1 MVFQRVG
8 DPLLDAPQ
16 VRDGVFWAALALAAA
31 WLASPTNAAVA
42 EEALPTSQERTV
54 SPGDRQY
61 PKYPDPDA
69 VQRIRLCVAIRRDDG
84 ETVLELLDVVDME
97 RADCAPV
104 LHEAARLDSWQVAKA
119 LLEAGFDA
127 NLGVDKPLHTAARHE
142 SPRVAALLI
151 EYGAEVN
158 ARDDIGWT
166 PLHYALVKGV
176 KRPGFQTAN
185 MLLERGADVNAATAA
200 VGWTPLHLAAHLSR
214 VGYAYGYDGPD
225 VLDIVQQLI
234 ERGADVGARTRVG
247 AWSPAWVAKAS
258 EEPRDDIEGGASSQA
273 VLAAIQ
279 AAGGEDEGCDAPRYR
294 ERGDTTPGCEYNQP
308 FAVPGAVGV
317 GGHRVAGGSF
327 TAPGAEEALQF
338 AGYGIVDGGPWLRLL
353 SLEDRQGVVRP
364 ITTLDYEDYKGLC
377 LDRQT
382 NTHAAVFTRP
392 HAPGGNCCE
401 WLDTF
406 YYQYDADVG
415 NLALV
420 FVDQHAEQPTG
431 KNAECL
437 WRASEAERNDH
448 RRAARTF
455 DDALSVLR
463 VGEFP
468 NWPDRNRPQPLWEGL
483 LPTRAVSTE
492 VVEAQ
497 LERLRGL
504 PVGRVWDVDSDSP
517 EWKVVVAEYNTQQSE
532 LADACEGVVLVWNGA
547 RQEWRSIYDCADF
560 LDIEVD
566 GDRLSAALFVG
577 TCGNRWKIRACYLEV
592 DLATW
597 QAELWDQPHG
607 DYWRNRRERP
617 ER

>member
-1 MVFQRVG
+1 MKSAGNGVCVMVLGF
-8 DPLLDAPQ
+8 
-16 VRDGVFWAALALAAA
+16 AALCLAWSAAA
-31 WLASPTNAAVA
+31 VT
-42 EEALPTSQERTV
+42 EEALPSDQEQ
-54 SPGDRQY
+54 PAPEGNRQH
-61 PKYPDPDA
+61 PDA
-69 VQRIRLCVAIRRDDG
+69 VRSARLCAAIKRDDAEALLG
-84 ETVLELLDVVDME
+84 LLETVDVDDAE
-97 RADCAPV
+97 CTPV
-104 LHEAARLDSWQVAKA
+104 LHEAARWDSWQSAKV

-127 NLGVDKPLHTAARHE
+127 NLGVDKPLHTAARHG
-142 SPRVAALLI
+142 SPRVAALLL

-166 PLHYALVKGV
+166 PLHYALVKGS

-200 VGWTPLHLAAHLSR
+200 VGWTPLHLAAHLSG

-247 AWSPAWVAKAS
+247 AWSPARVAKAS
-258 EEPRDDIEGGASSQA
+258 EDRRDGLEAGVSSQA

-279 AAGGEDEGCDAPRYR
+279 AAGGKDEGCDAPRYR
-294 ERGDTTPGCEYNQP
+294 QRRDATLGCEYNQP

-338 AGYGIVDGGPWLRLL
+338 AGYGIVDGGPWRRLL

-364 ITTLDYEDYKGLC
+364 ITTLDYFEDYKGLC

-392 HAPGGNCCE
+392 HAPLGNCCE
-401 WLDTF
+401 WSNTY

-415 NLALV
+415 NLVLV
-420 FVDQHAEQPTG
+420 FVDHQADEAKQPTG

-437 WRASEAERNDH
+437 WRAAAAERDDH

-455 DDALSVLR
+455 GDALSVLR
-463 VGEFP
+463 VGDSP
-468 NWPDRNRPQPLWEGL
+468 NWPTEGFRPGPLWEGL
-483 LPTRAVSTE
+483 LPTRAVPTE

-517 EWKVVVAEYNTQQSE
+517 EWKVVVAGYNTLPLDPS
-532 LADACEGVVLVWNGA
+532 DAWEEVVLVWNGA
-547 RQEWRSIYDCADF
+547 RQEWRSIYDYVGI

-577 TCGNRWKIRACYLEV
+577 GLSSTAAPRDCGDRSKYHGRCYLEV
-592 DLATW
+592 DLTTW
-597 QAELWDQPHG
+597 QAELWNQPHG
-607 DYWRNRRERP
+607 IYWVNQGRRPAR
-617 ER
+617 

>member
-1 MVFQRVG
+1 MKSAGNGARVTVLG
-8 DPLLDAPQ
+8 
-16 VRDGVFWAALALAAA
+16 FAAA
-31 WLASPTNAAVA
+31 CLAWPAAAVA
-42 EEALPTSQERTV
+42 EDALPSDQEQPV
-54 SPGDRQY
+54 QEGNRQH
-61 PKYPDPDA
+61 PDA
-69 VQRIRLCVAIRRDDG
+69 VRGAHLCAAIKRDDAEALLG
-84 ETVLELLDVVDME
+84 LLETVDVDDAE
-97 RADCAPV
+97 CAPV

-127 NLGVDKPLHTAARHE
+127 NLGVDKPLHAAARHE

-166 PLHYALVKGV
+166 PLHYALVKGS

-200 VGWTPLHLAAHLSR
+200 VGWTPLHLAAHLSG

-225 VLDIVQQLI
+225 VLDIVRQLI

-258 EEPRDDIEGGASSQA
+258 EEPRDDIEGRASSQA

-294 ERGDTTPGCEYNQP
+294 QRGDTMPGCEYNQP

-338 AGYGIVDGGPWLRLL
+338 AGYGIVDGGPWRRLL
-353 SLEDRQGVVRP
+353 SLEDQQGVVRP
-364 ITTLDYEDYKGLC
+364 VTTVNYSTDYKGLC

-392 HAPGGNCCE
+392 HGGNCCE
-401 WLDTF
+401 WSDTL

-420 FVDQHAEQPTG
+420 FVDHQADEAKQPTG

-437 WRASEAERNDH
+437 WRAAEAERDDH
-448 RRAARTF
+448 RRAARSF
-455 DDALSVLR
+455 EDALSVLR

-468 NWPDRNRPQPLWEGL
+468 SWPDRNRPQPLWEGL
-483 LPTRAVSTE
+483 LPTRTVSNE

-497 LERLRGL
+497 LERLRRL
-504 PVGRVWDVDSDSP
+504 PIGRVWDADSDSP
-517 EWKVVVAEYNTQQSE
+517 EWKVVVARYNILQSE
-532 LADACEGVVLVWNGA
+532 LADPCEGVVLVWNGA

-577 TCGNRWKIRACYLEV
+577 DLPSAAPRRCGDRFKDRRCYLEV
-592 DLATW
+592 DLTTW
-597 QAELWDQPHG
+597 QAELWGANHG
-607 DYWRNRRERP
+607 NHWMNQGVRP

>member
-1 MVFQRVG
+1 MKNAG
-8 DPLLDAPQ
+8 NGA
-16 VRDGVFWAALALAAA
+16 GVIVLGFAAA
-31 WLASPTNAAVA
+31 WLAWSAAAAVT
-42 EEALPTSQERTV
+42 EEALPTSEEPAV
-54 SPGDRQY
+54 SAGDAARG
-61 PKYPDPDA
+61 A
-69 VQRIRLCVAIRRDDG
+69 RLCVAIKRDDAEALLG
-84 ETVLELLDVVDME
+84 LLETVDVDGAE
-97 RADCAPV
+97 CAPV
-104 LHEAARLDSWQVAKA
+104 LHEAARLDRWQSAKV

-166 PLHYALVKGV
+166 PLHYALVKGS

-200 VGWTPLHLAAHLSR
+200 VGWTPLHLAAHLSG

-247 AWSPAWVAKAS
+247 AWSPARVAKAS
-258 EEPRDDIEGGASSQA
+258 EDRDSLESSASSQA

-279 AAGGEDEGCDAPRYR
+279 AAGGKDEGCDDPRYR
-294 ERGDTTPGCEYNQP
+294 QRGDTTPGCEYNQP

-338 AGYGIVDGGPWLRLL
+338 AGYGIVDGGLWRRLL

-364 ITTLDYEDYKGLC
+364 VTTVNYSTDYKGLC

-392 HAPGGNCCE
+392 HGGNCCE
-401 WLDTF
+401 WSDTL

-420 FVDQHAEQPTG
+420 FVDHQADEAKQPTG

-437 WRASEAERNDH
+437 WRAAEAERDD
-448 RRAARTF
+448 RRHAAHTF
-455 DDALSVLR
+455 GDALSVLR
-463 VGEFP
+463 VGESP
-468 NWPDRNRPQPLWEGL
+468 HWPDRNRPQPLWEGL
-483 LPTRAVSTE
+483 LPTRAVPTE

-504 PVGRVWDVDSDSP
+504 PVGRVWDADSDSP
-517 EWKVVVAEYNTQQSE
+517 EWKVVVAEYNTRQSE
-532 LADACEGVVLVWNGA
+532 SPVACEGVVLVWNGT

-592 DLATW
+592 DLAAW
-597 QAELWDQPHG
+597 QAELWDQPYG